1 MKKVIG
7 KILKITLT
15 TVIFIAAYAL
25 PALATDQEADGDVLN
40 VMDNMTEL
48 IFGVVRA
55 IGIGFAAWGFLNFG
69 TSFSSHDSSQRAT
82 GLSNIAGG
90 LFMIFAKQILKSIGA
105 F

>member
-40 VMDNMTEL
+40 VMNNLDDL
-48 IFGVVRA
+48 IFGIVRA
-55 IGIGFAAWGFLNFG
+55 VGIGFAGWGLLNFG

-90 LFMIFAKQILKSIGA
+90 LVMIFAKQILKSIGA
-105 F
+105 M

>member
-7 KILKITLT
+7 KILKVTLT

-25 PALATDQEADGDVLN
+25 PALATDQEADGNVLN
-40 VMDNMTEL
+40 VMDNLTEL

-55 IGIGFAAWGFLNFG
+55 IGIGFTAWGFFNFG

-82 GLSNIAGG
+82 GLSNITGG